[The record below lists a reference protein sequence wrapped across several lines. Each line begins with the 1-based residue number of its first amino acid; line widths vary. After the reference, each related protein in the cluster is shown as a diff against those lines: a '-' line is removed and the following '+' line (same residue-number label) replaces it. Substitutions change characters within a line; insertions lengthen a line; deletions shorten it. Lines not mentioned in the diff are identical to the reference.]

1 MDYKTRLTSSPDV
14 LLGKPVIKNTR
25 IAVDFIL
32 ERLGDGMPI
41 EEILEA
47 YPGIQKEDILAC
59 ISYSSDVIS
68 RESLL
73 AS

>member
-1 MDYKTRLTSSPDV
+1 MDYKSRLSSSPDV

-25 IAVDFIL
+25 IAVDLIL
-32 ERLGDGMPI
+32 ERLGDGMSI

-47 YPGIQKEDILAC
+47 SPGIEKDDVLAC
-59 ISYSSDVIS
+59 ISYSSHVIS

>member
-1 MDYKTRLTSSPDV
+1 MDYKARLTSSPEV

-32 ERLGDGMPI
+32 ERLGEGMSI
-41 EEILEA
+41 DHILEA
-47 YPGIQKEDILAC
+47 YPSIVKEDILAC

>member
-1 MDYKTRLTSSPDV
+1 MDFRSRLSSSPDI

-25 IAVDFIL
+25 VPVGLIL
-32 ERLGDGMPI
+32 ERLGDGMSI

-47 YPGIQKEDILAC
+47 TPGIEREDILAC
-59 ISYSSDVIS
+59 ISYSSQVIS

>member
-1 MDYKTRLTSSPDV
+1 MDFRSRLSSSPDI

-25 IAVDFIL
+25 VPVDLIL
-32 ERLGDGMPI
+32 ERLGDGMSI

-47 YPGIQKEDILAC
+47 TPGIEREDILAC
-59 ISYSSDVIS
+59 ISYSSQVIS

>member
-1 MDYKTRLTSSPDV
+1 MDYKSRLSSSPDI

-25 IAVDFIL
+25 IPVDLIL
-32 ERLGDGMPI
+32 ERLGDGMSI

-47 YPGIQKEDILAC
+47 TPGIEREDILAC
-59 ISYSSDVIS
+59 ISYSSQVIS

>member
-1 MDYKTRLTSSPDV
+1 MDYKARLTSSPEV

-32 ERLGDGMPI
+32 ERLGEGMSI
-41 EEILEA
+41 EHILEA
-47 YPGIQKEDILAC
+47 YPSIEREDILAC

>member
-1 MDYKTRLTSSPDV
+1 MS
-14 LLGKPVIKNTR
+14 
-25 IAVDFIL
+25 
-32 ERLGDGMPI
+32 I

-47 YPGIQKEDILAC
+47 SPGIEKDDILAC
-59 ISYSSDVIS
+59 ISYSSHVIS

>member
-1 MDYKTRLTSSPDV
+1 MDYKSRLTSSPEV

-32 ERLGDGMPI
+32 ERLGDGMSI
-41 EEILEA
+41 EHILEA
-47 YPGIQKEDILAC
+47 YPSIEKEDILAC

>member
-1 MDYKTRLTSSPDV
+1 MDYLSRLTSSPDV

-25 IAVDFIL
+25 IAVELIL
-32 ERLGDGMPI
+32 ERLGDGMTI

-47 YPGIQKEDILAC
+47 TPNIKKEDILAC
-59 ISYSSDVIS
+59 ISYSSDVIAK
-68 RESLL
+68 ESLL

>member
-1 MDYKTRLTSSPDV
+1 MDYKTRLTSSPDI

-25 IAVDFIL
+25 IAVDLIL
-32 ERLGDGMPI
+32 ERLGNGMSI
-41 EEILEA
+41 EDILEA
-47 YPGIQKEDILAC
+47 TPSIEREDILAC

>member
-1 MDYKTRLTSSPDV
+1 MDFRSRLSSSPDI

-25 IAVDFIL
+25 IPVDLIL
-32 ERLGDGMPI
+32 ERLGDGMSI

-47 YPGIQKEDILAC
+47 TPGIEREDILAC
-59 ISYSSDVIS
+59 ISYSSQVIS